1 MLLISRRTT
10 HKEWYKKE
18 IFRVSWWLSIGIAF
32 LLLLLYYLS
41 ITHDLILFYLD
52 ISINRDK
59 DVLLWSNNDVISWL
73 KENNL
78 IRFVTFESTS
88 VRMLVMKLQVFGEER
103 QYYARFDLLPN
114 HSLHKKWNFPLR
126 ISSVNMTKSVVSCGV
141 RHIYW
146 RNP

>member
-1 MLLISRRTT
+1 MPLISRRTT

-32 LLLLLYYLS
+32 PLLLLLYYLS

-52 ISINRDK
+52 VSINRDK

-78 IRFVTFESTS
+78 IRFVKYESTCM
-88 VRMLVMKLQVFGEER
+88 RMLVMKLQVFGEES
-103 QYYARFDLLPN
+103 QYYARFDLRPN
-114 HSLHKKWNFPLR
+114 HSLHKK
-126 ISSVNMTKSVVSCGV
+126 
-141 RHIYW
+141 
-146 RNP
+146 